1 MTCWSI
7 GSSAPKNTRLFS
19 LGETF
24 ANIDILD
31 DYASCWSIGSLEQK
45 ITRLF
50 SLGKTLAN
58 LWFVWFGSDLIGEL
72 LRSVCDKICPANKD
86 IFGATVLQCNC

>member
-1 MTCWSI
+1 MEQ
-7 GSSAPKNTRLFS
+7 KNTRLFS

-45 ITRLF
+45 ITWLF
-50 SLGKTLAN
+50 SLCENFADLR
-58 LWFVWFGSDLIGEL
+58 FVWCGCYLIGAL
-72 LRSVCDKICPANKD
+72 VRSICDNICSAFKD
-86 IFGATVLQCNC
+86 VFGATVLHGNC